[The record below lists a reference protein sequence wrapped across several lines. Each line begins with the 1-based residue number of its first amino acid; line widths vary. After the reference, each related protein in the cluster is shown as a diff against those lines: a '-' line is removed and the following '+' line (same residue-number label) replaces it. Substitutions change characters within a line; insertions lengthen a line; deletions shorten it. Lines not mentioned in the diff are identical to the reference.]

1 MWIYTAVDFL
11 GDLSHGNNHKIW
23 GKMTGLEESSA
34 LASRFSCI
42 MSVAAARVKRLDHN
56 FLFP

>member
-34 LASRFSCI
+34 LGTLQGLQSANYC
-42 MSVAAARVKRLDHN
+42 N
-56 FLFP
+56 T